1 MTDFLP
7 VFFPIALCIFVK
19 QAWHIAVYLFVVCFN
34 LYSWMLSFLLFLSLG
49 EVLVMPA
56 CQYKFPAVIKLII
69 LSWQEATKPTI

>member
-7 VFFPIALCIFVK
+7 VFFPIALCIFDG
-19 QAWHIAVYLFVVCFN
+19 ILPCIYLLFVLICTLGCF
-34 LYSWMLSFLLFLSLG
+34 SFLLFLSLG

-69 LSWQEATKPTI
+69 LS